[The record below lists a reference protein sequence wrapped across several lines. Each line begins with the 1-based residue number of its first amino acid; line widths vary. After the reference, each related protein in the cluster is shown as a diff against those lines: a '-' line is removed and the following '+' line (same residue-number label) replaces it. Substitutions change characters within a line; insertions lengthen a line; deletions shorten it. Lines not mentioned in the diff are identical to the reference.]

1 VTRRKLNSEVLRGID
16 SSSLSV
22 FQSQRLIGIHSGV
35 PGELRGLEE
44 LHRRY
49 GVLSWYDVLEP
60 SVALAR
66 DGFKVS
72 QDTIMYEKVAST
84 LGGNFLINDDCWAMD
99 FAPQGEL
106 LGLGQTMTRKRFAST
121 LETIAK
127 FGADAFYNGAIAD
140 SFVQTLKD
148 NGGIMTTADLASYKV
163 KYRQPL
169 TVEYKGYKITSASA
183 PSSGA
188 VALGILKTLEGYQG
202 LGNENQLNL
211 TTHRL
216 DESIR
221 YGYGRV
227 R

>member
-1 VTRRKLNSEVLRGID
+1 
-16 SSSLSV
+16 
-22 FQSQRLIGIHSGV
+22 
-35 PGELRGLEE
+35 
-44 LHRRY
+44 
-49 GVLSWYDVLEP
+49 LSWYDVLEP
-60 SVALAR
+60 SIALAR

-72 QDTIMYEKVAST
+72 QDTILYEKVAST

-106 LGLGQTMTRKRFAST
+106 LGLGQIITRKRFAST

-169 TVEYKGYKITSASA
+169 IAEYKGYKITSASA
-183 PSSGA
+183 LSSGT

-202 LGNENQLNL
+202 LGYENQLNL

-216 DESIR
+216 DKSIR